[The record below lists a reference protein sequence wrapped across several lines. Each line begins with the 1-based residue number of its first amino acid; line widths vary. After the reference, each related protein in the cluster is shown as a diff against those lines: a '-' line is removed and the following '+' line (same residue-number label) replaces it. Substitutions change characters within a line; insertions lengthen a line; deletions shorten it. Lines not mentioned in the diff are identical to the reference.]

1 MKVAAGQRASVAF
14 QREEGVIRRDRVF
27 LELRS
32 VSGPPA
38 CTVHLCS
45 EMTVFPSLIV
55 TGS

>member
-45 EMTVFPSLIV
+45 EMTVFPSLIL